1 MVKNMVK
8 EYITTVVGV
17 SIKVNGLTIKSMDM
31 ASSSMLTE
39 INFKE
44 IGKMAKEQ
52 GKEFMNI
59 QMEIFMKEN
68 GAQI

>member
-31 ASSSMLTE
+31 VSSSMLTE

>member
-1 MVKNMVK
+1 MVK
-8 EYITTVVGV
+8 EYITTVVGE

-31 ASSSMLTE
+31 ASLSMLTE

-44 IGKMAKEQ
+44 IGKMVKGQ

>member
-8 EYITTVVGV
+8 EYITTVVGE

>member
-17 SIKVNGLTIKSMDM
+17 SIKVNGLTTKSMDM
-31 ASSSMLTE
+31 VLSSMLTE

-44 IGKMAKEQ
+44 IIVTGK
-52 GKEFMNI
+52 
-59 QMEIFMKEN
+59 
-68 GAQI
+68 QIGRAHV

>member
-1 MVKNMVK
+1 MVK

-17 SIKVNGLTIKSMDM
+17 SIKVNGLMIKSMDM
-31 ASSSMLTE
+31 ALSSMLTE

-68 GAQI
+68 GALI